1 MVLYNERTDFLFIE
15 VLKHLSI
22 PEFYMTGGVIQ
33 YSLLESYAVVK
44 LVNKITWEAS
54 VELNTLFS
62 CLLKELKVNTLFLD
76 CSETS
81 HIDSTI
87 LGTLVHFKKKSD
99 IQNLCVIIASPS
111 KNCES
116 ILTDVGLNKVF
127 LINCGQPP
135 AMGIVN
141 ELPLGKKNTPLEIE
155 LLIKEAHEELMKLNE
170 KNRGLFS
177 SVVDTFENKN

>member
-1 MVLYNERTDFLFIE
+1 MA
-15 VLKHLSI
+15 KGSI
-22 PEFYMTGGVIQ
+22 L
-33 YSLLESYAVVK
+33 YSLSETFAVVK

-62 CLLKELKVNTLFLD
+62 CLLKELKVSILYLD

-81 HIDSTI
+81 YVDSTI

-99 IQNLCVIIASPS
+99 LQNLCVIIASPS
-111 KNCES
+111 KNCET
-116 ILTDVGLNKVF
+116 ILGDVGLTKVF
-127 LINCGQPP
+127 IINHGQPP

-141 ELPLGKKNTPLEIE
+141 ELPLGKRIAPSEIE
-155 LLIKEAHEELMKLNE
+155 SLIKEAHEELMKLNE

-177 SVVDTFENKN
+177 PVVDTFNNQN